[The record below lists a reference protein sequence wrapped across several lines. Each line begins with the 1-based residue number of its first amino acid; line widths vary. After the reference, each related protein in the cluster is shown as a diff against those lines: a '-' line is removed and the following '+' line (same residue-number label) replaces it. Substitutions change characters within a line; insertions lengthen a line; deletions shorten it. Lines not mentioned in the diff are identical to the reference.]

1 MPEKELFQTDQ
12 KVPRTEIAQMLRDTA
27 DQIEFGDVILEDNT
41 QNRVLLWQKIL
52 ISIFASNDSQGLNLI
67 GSNIDSNT
75 KYSGQNESLL
85 ILVNIT
91 TMIS

>member
-41 QNRVLLWQKIL
+41 QNRVLL
-52 ISIFASNDSQGLNLI
+52 
-67 GSNIDSNT
+67 
-75 KYSGQNESLL
+75 
-85 ILVNIT
+85 
-91 TMIS
+91 